1 MTIRRYQYVS
11 VAAMLLLL
19 VSMAIVGPASSAVD
33 LVRVHFEYAF
43 SDTGGGECLPPGTA
57 GIVTGTITASAQDLL
72 NATGFHNHRT
82 TTLEYSID
90 FTDGSYVIGNAVEH
104 ATINVNFWNSQVVN
118 TIAIHEP
125 RTIYAST
132 GQPIGQVMIHYLLH
146 IIYRDINQNFQPD
159 PGEITASIEAFRFTC
174 H

>member
-1 MTIRRYQYVS
+1 MFAPI
-11 VAAMLLLL
+11 AAMLLSLM
-19 VSMAIVGPASSAVD
+19 SMAIVGPASAAVD
-33 LVRVHFEYAF
+33 LVRVDFEYAF

-57 GIVTGTITASAQDLL
+57 GIVTGTVTASAQDVL

-82 TTLEYSID
+82 TTLEYDID
-90 FTDGSYVIGNAVEH
+90 FADGSYVIGTAVEH
-104 ATINVNFWNSQVVN
+104 ATINVNFWNSQLVN

-125 RTIYAST
+125 RTIYDST
-132 GQPIGQVMIHYLLH
+132 GQPIGRVMIHYLLH

-159 PGEITASIEAFRFTC
+159 PGEVTANIEDFRFTC